1 MVGYHNFIRLG
12 QTSLRSSYIEKPK
25 PVEPQS
31 RPEDPKKH
39 YVLLVGF
46 TEPQC
51 QSGLVQAISNNSL
64 EFVSADNEDEALG
77 LLRAKFK
84 ENKFCEL
91 VVLSGQ
97 VRNPYE
103 VGALT
108 DILRSRSMCGE
119 VAVINPVDELR
130 ARKLGMLAVNSI
142 QDVISYLAQKD
153 KVNYTL
159 RCSTSMRSDNKL
171 NSSEQTNLDGLLVAL
186 QACKYDMTN
195 F

>member
-1 MVGYHNFIRLG
+1 MVGYHNLIRLG
-12 QTSLRSSYIEKPK
+12 QTGLRSSYIEKPK
-25 PVEPQS
+25 LVEPQS

-39 YVLLVGF
+39 YVMLVGF

-51 QSGLVQAISNNSL
+51 QSGLVKAINNISL

-84 ENKFCEL
+84 ENKFCDL

-142 QDVISYLAQKD
+142 QDVVNYLMQKD
-153 KVNYTL
+153 SIHYQPRT
-159 RCSTSMRSDNKL
+159 TSNITSRRT
-171 NSSEQTNLDGLLVAL
+171 TNLEPTKLDGLLSAL
-186 QACKYDMTN
+186 QLYV
-195 F
+195 